1 MLSNAE
7 LIDSSFVEKLNSDS
21 NSILPGWIEDSIKI
35 NNGMPITIAD
45 YNAYVRTYKMIPE
58 MWAIGDISMLN
69 DINSEC
75 VYSFWLYFCDVV
87 PEVEVENSDI
97 AEIISDIS
105 INGGKIIIK
114 PKVKAQQT
122 L

>member
-21 NSILPGWIEDSIKI
+21 NSILPCWIEDSIKI

-58 MWAIGDISMLN
+58 CGQSGISVCLMILIVN
-69 DINSEC
+69 AFIPFG
-75 VYSFWLYFCDVV
+75 YTF
-87 PEVEVENSDI
+87 
-97 AEIISDIS
+97 AM
-105 INGGKIIIK
+105 
-114 PKVKAQQT
+114 
-122 L
+122 

>member
-1 MLSNAE
+1 
-7 LIDSSFVEKLNSDS
+7 
-21 NSILPGWIEDSIKI
+21 
-35 NNGMPITIAD
+35 
-45 YNAYVRTYKMIPE
+45 
-58 MWAIGDISMLN
+58 MLN

-105 INGGKIIIK
+105 INGGK
-114 PKVKAQQT
+114 
-122 L
+122 LL